1 MVTEKEEKG
10 RNKKKQEETRR
21 SKEGKGIEE
30 VTEEKGDRETKKAAD
45 KERAKG
51 DDLFEKSA
59 VPAAYVSLALPVVL
73 GMVVSLLY
81 NMVDTYFI
89 AKTGNTSLVAG
100 VALGAPVF
108 TLMIALG
115 DIFGLGGSSVVSRLF
130 GQGREADAKRL
141 SAFCFYAAL
150 ACGLVVAVLLLLFRM
165 PILSLLGAG
174 EETLPHASA
183 YYSWYVL
190 GAPFS
195 IVLFT
200 PSNLLRTEG
209 LAKESM
215 FGTILGAVV
224 NIILDPIFIFT
235 LGLGAAGA
243 AIATVLGNLSAD
255 LFFLWVY
262 LTKSKKL
269 SVNPKLV
276 RITKAELGAIMA
288 IGIPASITN
297 LMQSLGITLTNRFLL
312 PYGTEKVAAMG
323 IAMKVSMIALLI
335 LVGFAFG
342 GQPLF
347 GYAYGARQKK
357 RLQEILRFAYG
368 TEVLL
373 SLVLG
378 GGIWLLAPTFFG
390 LFMRQES
397 IMAAGVPMLRFLQL
411 GMPSI
416 AVILITT
423 CVFQST
429 GKALGAFLLS
439 VSRQGVIYAL
449 VLFVLSRLFGY
460 QGVIVSQAGSDFLT
474 ALLAIVLFRKMLWG
488 EIRE

>member
-1 MVTEKEEKG
+1 MV
-10 RNKKKQEETRR
+10 
-21 SKEGKGIEE
+21 EE
-30 VTEEKGDRETKKAAD
+30 VTEEKTKEGPIGSKNMVGAEAEEVRKETG
-45 KERAKG
+45 KETGKEEN
-51 DDLFEKSA
+51 LFESKA
-59 VPAAYVSLALPVVL
+59 VPAAYVTLALPVVL

-89 AKTGNTSLVAG
+89 AKTGDTSLVAG

-141 SAFCFYAAL
+141 SSFCFYTAL
-150 ACGLVVAVLLLLFRM
+150 GCGVLVAILLLAFRM
-165 PILSLLGAG
+165 PVLSLLGAT

-183 YYSWYVL
+183 YYSWYVV

-215 FGTILGAVV
+215 FGTILGSVV

-243 AIATVLGNLSAD
+243 AIATVLGNLCAD

-262 LTKSKKL
+262 LAKSKKL
-269 SVNPKLV
+269 SVDIGLC
-276 RITKAELGAIMA
+276 RITMGEFVAMMT

-323 IAMKVSMIALLI
+323 IAMKVSMIAMLI

-347 GYAYGARQKK
+347 GYTYGAGQKK
-357 RLQEILRFAYG
+357 RLTKILRFAYG
-368 TEVLL
+368 TELAL
-373 SLVLG
+373 ALVLG
-378 GGIWLLAPTFFG
+378 TLLWFLAPSFLGFFMKEEG
-390 LFMRQES
+390 ILT
-397 IMAAGVPMLRFLQL
+397 AGVPMLRLLQM
-411 GMPSI
+411 GMPFTAI
-416 AVILITT
+416 TLITT

-449 VLFVLSRLFGY
+449 VLFCFSRLLGY
-460 QGVIVSQAGSDFLT
+460 QGVIASQAGSDFLT
-474 ALLAIVLFRKMLWG
+474 ALLALFLFTRMLWG